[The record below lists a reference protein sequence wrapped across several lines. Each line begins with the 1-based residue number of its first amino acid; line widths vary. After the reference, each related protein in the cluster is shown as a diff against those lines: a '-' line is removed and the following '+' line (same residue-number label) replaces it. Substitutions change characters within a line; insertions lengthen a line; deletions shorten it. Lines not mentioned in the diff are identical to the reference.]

1 MAENGL
7 FPPDRVGGVI
17 YMKGTETRCIGGEE
31 GYSIKVYKVPSGW
44 WKYRFRGRVTAE
56 ASKFK
61 ERQEALLEG
70 LRAAWLLLPEGDPLR
85 LKTRL
90 IFEEESLLN
99 LFDNE

>member
-1 MAENGL
+1 MTEQGL

-17 YMKGTETRCIGGEE
+17 YMKGTETRSIGGEE

-44 WKYRFRGRVTAE
+44 WKYRLRGRVIAE

-61 ERQEALLEG
+61 EKKEALLEG

-85 LKTRL
+85 KTTRL
-90 IFEEESLLN
+90 IYEEESQLN
-99 LFDNE
+99 LFDNG